1 MIKVDIVSPVGGL
14 HGGIENVIKSWTKH
28 VDARQVDLR
37 VFHLAS
43 GMAYLE
49 GYPKAYC
56 INKPF
61 EKADLG
67 FCVAGYELFIKE
79 YGAPDICIATNW
91 PMMSLACAMVKERN
105 HLSMKVV
112 SWVHS
117 KIEMY
122 SQEGLGGLEEV
133 LRADAHLAINQSI
146 GQEILCA
153 DPNAK
158 VYMIGNPVVMQDSS
172 DYAPKP
178 YTLAYVGRLE
188 YIKHVDIILEAMYK
202 ARDKWHL
209 KIIGDGE
216 IRQDVEGWVRL
227 LKLEDRVEFLGW
239 KENVWTE
246 CLDTGILV
254 MASEYEGFG
263 LVAYEASSLG
273 MTVISTP
280 VDGVTDYIVPGQN
293 GYLYPFDNADELAK
307 LLNAIG
313 KQELSLCDPKECRRS
328 VMEYAE
334 AAYFKRIHDI
344 FSELTS

>member
-1 MIKVDIVSPVGGL
+1 
-14 HGGIENVIKSWTKH
+14 
-28 VDARQVDLR
+28 
-37 VFHLAS
+37 
-43 GMAYLE
+43 
-49 GYPKAYC
+49 
-56 INKPF
+56 
-61 EKADLG
+61 
-67 FCVAGYELFIKE
+67 
-79 YGAPDICIATNW
+79 
-91 PMMSLACAMVKERN
+91 
-105 HLSMKVV
+105 MKVV
-112 SWVHS
+112 SWVHN

-122 SQEGLGGLEEV
+122 RQEGLGGLEEM